1 MKGIRLCVLLLAM
14 SSWSPA
20 SDMLV
25 SPSWLKENLAD
36 PKLVLFHV
44 GSRAEFEREHI
55 PGARLVTT
63 ADFSLP
69 RSEGALLLELL
80 PPQALHDRLQNLG
93 VGDDSRIVVYF
104 EPGSVTAAMRAYF
117 SLDAAGL
124 GDRSS
129 VLDGGLAAWKDASGP
144 LTDEV
149 KAPAVGTLTTA
160 AREDLVFKLDEV
172 RAGLA
177 ASSIHLV
184 DARAPEFFD
193 GTAASP
199 MPRTGHIPGAINI
212 PFQSL
217 TTADQ
222 RMKPSSEIA
231 EIFQAVGVK
240 AGDTVVT
247 YCNTGQQASVVY
259 FAARELGLKA
269 RLYDGS
275 WDEWSRRADLPV
287 EPRPVR

>member
-1 MKGIRLCVLLLAM
+1 MKGIRLCVLLLA
-14 SSWSPA
+14 SSTSIRA
-20 SDMLV
+20 ADLLV

-44 GSRAEFEREHI
+44 GSRTEFDREHI

-63 ADFSLP
+63 ADLSLP
-69 RSEGALLLELL
+69 RSEGALFLELL
-80 PPQALHDRLQNLG
+80 PPRALHDRLQSLG
-93 VGDDSRIVVYF
+93 VSDDSRIVVYF
-104 EPGSVTAAMRAYF
+104 EPGSITAAMRVYF

-129 VLDGGLAAWKDASGP
+129 VLDGGLAAWKAASGP

-149 KAPAVGTLTTA
+149 KAPAAGALTTA
-160 AREDLVFKLDEV
+160 AKEDLVFKLEDV
-172 RAGLA
+172 RGGLA

-184 DARAPEFFD
+184 DTRAPEFFD

-212 PFQSL
+212 PYQSL

-222 RMKPSSEIA
+222 RMKPVSEIA
-231 EIFQAVGVK
+231 EIFQAAGVR

-259 FAARELGLKA
+259 FAARKLGLKA

-287 EPRPVR
+287 EPKPVK